1 MASILG
7 VNIFSD
13 IFFVAFKFP
22 NLFRRIFAEGAFVQ
36 AFLPSFIASRNKSLF
51 SIAIFLRFLGIIL
64 FISIVVTLF
73 APLFTK
79 LLAFGFDEKT
89 IEVASTFVAINF
101 YYLALIFIVTFFASL
116 LQYKEHFSTTAFST
130 SLLNLSLIGA
140 LLIAQHSQKIDIV
153 YALSYAVLIGGVLQ
167 VLLHLVVASNK
178 SLLKFLIGGF
188 KHLNAKK
195 SKITHDVKRFN
206 KQFIPAIFGNSSAQ
220 LSAFLDTWLASFLAS
235 GAISYLYYANRIF
248 QLPLAIFAIATATA
262 LFPSVAKAIKAKD
275 ERRALSVMKKSFWML
290 SFLLSFSLVGGIM
303 LSDEIIWLL
312 FERGA
317 FERADTLN
325 TSMVLMMYMI
335 GLLPFGL
342 AKIFSM
348 WLYSNHQQ
356 LLSAKIAGIS
366 FVVNIALSL
375 ALIIPLKAMGLA
387 LASSISGFV
396 LLALTIR
403 AFGTKAFFAI
413 IWDKKGLLLLL
424 LLGIEVALLMLFK
437 NFYTIG

>member
-178 SLLKFLIGGF
+178 SLLKFLVGGF

-387 LASSISGFV
+387 LASSVSGFV